1 MNMCRKYINSLSLL
15 LRVYII
21 TPLALF
27 GSICVFAGKPL
38 VDNSVSQAQWI
49 LIDDFESGTLSSD
62 WIKKDTK
69 NDTKPR
75 VENPQITDVFF
86 EGKELESQSPEGT
99 ALEGTLKNYFLL
111 KKPAAEG
118 VVGNRKAL
126 TFKKLPVEI
135 PVGEIYTLFS
145 RVNIEYFPNNHVY
158 GLSNLDAQGIEE
170 NDYNA
175 FEPSLRITDKFES
188 NGYKNDGTLMVKTHD
203 GYAKIID
210 PLSKKEAKPAEANVW
225 YDIWLVVDN
234 NTLKNGGQIYDVYIR
249 GGEFK
254 TQKKVYSGANFRM
267 EREQPLTYFL
277 MNCNTGPS
285 DKPYGNGGVRYDDLY
300 MHKGIQ
306 LDYPVLHQVD
316 MKK

>member
-1 MNMCRKYINSLSLL
+1 MCRKCIGSLSLI

-21 TPLALF
+21 SPLVLF
-27 GSICVFAGKPL
+27 GSVYVSADKQPL
-38 VDNSVSQAQWI
+38 TANSASPTQWI
-49 LIDDFESGTLSSD
+49 LIDDFESGELSAD

-75 VENPQITDVFF
+75 VENPQITDVFL
-86 EGKELESQSPEGT
+86 EGKASEDAS
-99 ALEGTLKNYFLL
+99 LEGELKNHFLL

-118 VVGNRKAL
+118 IVGNRKAL
-126 TFKKLPVEI
+126 TFKKLPVGI
-135 PVGEIYTLFS
+135 SVGDVYTLFS
-145 RVNIEYFPNNHVY
+145 RINIEYFPNNHVY
-158 GLSNLDAQGIEE
+158 GLSNLDAKGIEE

-210 PLSKKEAKPAEANVW
+210 PLSKKEAEPAEPNVW
-225 YDIWLVVDN
+225 YDIWLVIDN
-234 NTLKNGGQIYDVYIR
+234 NTLKNGGQTYDVYVR

-254 TQKKVYSGANFRM
+254 TQEKVYSGANFRM

-300 MHKGIQ
+300 MHKGIN
-306 LDYPVLHQVD
+306 LDNPVLPRAD
-316 MKK
+316 IKK

>member
-1 MNMCRKYINSLSLL
+1 MYRKYLTPLL
-15 LRVYII
+15 LTRCAYV
-21 TPLALF
+21 TGCFALF
-27 GSICVFAGKPL
+27 SSVYVFADKPL
-38 VDNSVSQAQWI
+38 LTQPAPLTQWI
-49 LIDDFESGTLSSD
+49 LIDDFESGVLSTE

-69 NDTKPR
+69 NDTNPR
-75 VENPQITDVFF
+75 VENPQVTHVFS
-86 EGKELESQSPEGT
+86 EVSHVIPEDKK
-99 ALEGTLKNYFLL
+99 LVNPSSDNTLKNHFLL

-126 TFKKLPVEI
+126 TFKKLPVDI
-135 PVGEIYTLFS
+135 SVGETYTIFS

-158 GLSNLDAQGIEE
+158 GLSNLDAKGIEE

-210 PLSKKEAKPAEANVW
+210 PQSQKEAKPAEAGVW
-225 YDIWLVVDN
+225 YDIWLVVN
-234 NTLKNGGQIYDVYIR
+234 NDTLENGGQTYDVYVR

-254 TQKKVYSGANFRM
+254 TQEKVYHGANFRM
-267 EREQPLTYFL
+267 EREEPLTYFL
-277 MNCNTGPS
+277 MNCNTGPI

-300 MHKGIQ
+300 MRKGVA
-306 LDYPVLHQVD
+306 LDNPVLLGVHVD
-316 MKK
+316 K

>member
-1 MNMCRKYINSLSLL
+1 MYRKYLSSLSLVFYVYVTSPLIL
-15 LRVYII
+15 L
-21 TPLALF
+21 
-27 GSICVFAGKPL
+27 GSACVFADKPL
-38 VDNSVSQAQWI
+38 VDNSVSSAPWI
-49 LIDDFESGTLSSD
+49 LIDNFESGVLSPD

-69 NDTKPR
+69 NNTNPR
-75 VENPQITDVFF
+75 VENPQITDVF
-86 EGKELESQSPEGT
+86 LEDKASESTLSENV
-99 ALEGTLKNYFLL
+99 LKNYFLL

-135 PVGEIYTLFS
+135 PVGETYTIFS

-158 GLSNLDAQGIEE
+158 GLSNLDAKGIEE

-188 NGYKNDGTLMVKTHD
+188 NGYKNDGTLMVKTHE

-210 PLSKKEAKPAEANVW
+210 PLTKREAKPAQANVW
-225 YDIWLVVDN
+225 YDIWLIVNN
-234 NTLKNGGQIYDVYIR
+234 NTQANGGQTYDVYVR

-254 TQKKVYSGANFRM
+254 TQEKVYSNANFRM
-267 EREQPLTYFL
+267 EREKPLTYFL

-300 MHKGIQ
+300 MRKGIE
-306 LDYPVLHQVD
+306 LDYPVLFDGNV
-316 MKK
+316 KK

>member
-1 MNMCRKYINSLSLL
+1 MTSYF
-15 LRVYII
+15 
-21 TPLALF
+21 ALF
-27 GSICVFAGKPL
+27 SSVYVFADEPMPPKSASL
-38 VDNSVSQAQWI
+38 TQWV
-49 LIDDFESGTLSSD
+49 LIDDFESGVLSSE

-69 NDTKPR
+69 NDTNPY
-75 VENPQITDVFF
+75 VENPQVTDVFS
-86 EGKELESQSPEGT
+86 ETSHQISEDTNLVNPSSENV
-99 ALEGTLKNYFLL
+99 LKNYFLL

-126 TFKKLPVEI
+126 TFKKLPVDI
-135 PVGEIYTLFS
+135 PVGETYTIFS

-158 GLSNLDAQGIEE
+158 GLSNLDAKGIEK

-210 PLSKKEAKPAEANVW
+210 PRSQKDAKPAQTDVW
-225 YDIWLVVDN
+225 YDIWLVVN
-234 NTLKNGGQIYDVYIR
+234 NDTLENGGQTYDVYVR

-254 TQKKVYSGANFRM
+254 TQKKVYHGAKFRM
-267 EREQPLTYFL
+267 EREEPLTYFL

-285 DKPYGNGGVRYDDLY
+285 DKPYGNGGIRYDDLY
-300 MHKGIQ
+300 MQKGVK
-306 LDYPVLHQVD
+306 LDNPVLFNVSIG
-316 MKK
+316 K

>member
-1 MNMCRKYINSLSLL
+1 MCRKYLSSLSLVFCVYVISPLIL
-15 LRVYII
+15 L
-21 TPLALF
+21 
-27 GSICVFAGKPL
+27 GSACVFADKPL
-38 VDNSVSQAQWI
+38 VDNSVSSTPWI
-49 LIDDFESGTLSSD
+49 LIDNFESGVLSAD

-69 NDTKPR
+69 NNTKPR
-75 VENPQITDVFF
+75 VENPQVTDVL
-86 EGKELESQSPEGT
+86 LEDKISENILSENV
-99 ALEGTLKNYFLL
+99 LKNYFLL

-135 PVGEIYTLFS
+135 PVGETYTIFS

-158 GLSNLDAQGIEE
+158 GLSNLDAKGIEE

-188 NGYKNDGTLMVKTHD
+188 NGYKNDGTLMVKTHE

-210 PLSKKEAKPAEANVW
+210 PLSKREAKPAQTNVW
-225 YDIWLVVDN
+225 YDIWLVVNN
-234 NTLKNGGQIYDVYIR
+234 NTLANGGQTYDVYVR

-254 TQKKVYSGANFRM
+254 TQKKVYSDANFRM
-267 EREQPLTYFL
+267 EREKPLTYFL

-300 MHKGIQ
+300 MRKGIK
-306 LDYPVLHQVD
+306 LDYPVLFDGGV
-316 MKK
+316 KK